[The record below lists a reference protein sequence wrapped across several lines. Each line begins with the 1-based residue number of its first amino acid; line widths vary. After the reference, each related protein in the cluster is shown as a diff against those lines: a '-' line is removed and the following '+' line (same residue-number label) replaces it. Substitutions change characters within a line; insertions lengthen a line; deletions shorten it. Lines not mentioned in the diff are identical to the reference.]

1 MKTKYKITEWMEQ
14 IVNKKYFFKLYFHN
28 HIKYKR
34 FKHYKKRVSDWR
46 WIRPN
51 YLHLIKKRKQKTQV
65 KLKLNSRRKATLCW
79 S

>member
-28 HIKYKR
+28 HIKYKW

-46 WIRPN
+46 WGHLRPN
-51 YLHLIKKRKQKTQV
+51 YLHLIKKRKQKT
-65 KLKLNSRRKATLCW
+65 KNTS
-79 S
+79 